1 MIFNSS
7 FKRDLNGVAGI
18 MFATLFTIMVTT
30 TLTRFLGR
38 AADDRINSTDVLP
51 LIAFTSI
58 GFIPILL
65 VLTVFLSI
73 LVVLSRA
80 WRDSEM
86 VVWFASGQSLT
97 AWLRPVG
104 AFAAP
109 YAVVVALIT
118 MLVSPWANQQ
128 IDDLRRSFE
137 QREDVSQVAPGVFR
151 ESRSAN
157 RVFFVETVNREDTRV
172 GNVFVVQK
180 DENRLIVV
188 ASESGKVEVEDTGD
202 RFLVLEQGRR
212 YDGQWT
218 QVDYALMEF
227 ERYGVRLETPLDSGR
242 APAAAGLD
250 TLELIRSP
258 TLANQAELMQRIATP
273 ISMLVVALLAIP
285 LAFVNPRIGSSLNL
299 VIGLLI
305 YFTYSNVNGLVKAW
319 VAQGRMP
326 FSIGVWITHA
336 IVLAIAVYLFRSRLT
351 LPRWSLGK
359 LLGWLIPRRRK
370 PGAPV

>member
-7 FKRDLNGVAGI
+7 FRRDLNGVAGI

-51 LIAFTSI
+51 MIAFTSI
-58 GFIPILL
+58 GFIPVLL

-86 VVWFASGQSLT
+86 VVWFASGQSLA
-97 AWLRPVG
+97 AWLRPVY
-104 AFAAP
+104 AFVAP
-109 YAVVVALIT
+109 YAIVVALIT

-128 IDDLRRSFE
+128 IDELRRQFE

-157 RVFFVETVNREDTRV
+157 RVFFVETVDREETRV

-180 DENRLIVV
+180 DVDRLIVV
-188 ASESGKVEVEDTGD
+188 ASHSGHVQLEANGD

-212 YDGQWT
+212 YDGRWT

-227 ERYGVRLETPLDSGR
+227 DRYGVRLETPLANDR
-242 APAAAGLD
+242 PPDAAGLG
-250 TLELIRSP
+250 TLALIRDLTP
-258 TLANQAELMQRIATP
+258 PNQAELIQRVATP
-273 ISMLVVALLAIP
+273 LSMLVIALLAIP
-285 LAFVNPRIGSSLNL
+285 LSFVNPRIGSSLNL
-299 VIGLLI
+299 VVGLLI

-319 VAQGRMP
+319 VSQGKIP
-326 FSIGVWITHA
+326 FVIGLGLTHV
-336 IVLAIAVYLFRSRLT
+336 IVLLIAVWLFRSRMA
-351 LPRWSLGK
+351 LPRLSLGK
-359 LLGWLIPRRRK
+359 LLAWLLPGRRK
-370 PGAPV
+370 QGADA

>member
-97 AWLRPVG
+97 AWLRPVYS
-104 AFAAP
+104 FAAP

-128 IDDLRRSFE
+128 IDELRRNFE

-151 ESRSAN
+151 ESSAAN

-172 GNVFVVQK
+172 RNVFVVQK
-180 DENRLIVV
+180 DANRLIVV
-188 ASESGKVEVEDTGD
+188 ASESGKVDVEANGD

-212 YDGQWT
+212 YDGQWA

-242 APAAAGLD
+242 VTTASGLD
-250 TLELIRSP
+250 MIDLIRDP
-258 TLANQAELMQRIATP
+258 TLVNQAELMQRIATP
-273 ISMLVVALLAIP
+273 LSMVVVALLAIP

-319 VAQGRMP
+319 ISQGRVP

-336 IVLAIAVYLFRSRLT
+336 IVLAIAIYLFRRRMT

-359 LLGWLIPRRRK
+359 VLGRLIPRRNK
-370 PGAPV
+370 PEAPA